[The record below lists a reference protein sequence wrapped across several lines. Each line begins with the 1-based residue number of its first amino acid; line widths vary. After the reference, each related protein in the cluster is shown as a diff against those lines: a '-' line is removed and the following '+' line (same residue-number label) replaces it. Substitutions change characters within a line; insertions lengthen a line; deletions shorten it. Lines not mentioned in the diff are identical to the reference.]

1 MTKLI
6 PITSLLLRD
15 KKLKWLFLTYFYVFM
30 YFQYFIPSDAKK
42 IVIFYIWGFSVLFTR
57 YDDIRCTKH
66 TGTLYVVV
74 VVVMVLGSS
83 RWYCLWQRAVQ
94 THHMDSNHW
103 YVIERKSTR
112 ATLLH
117 KKEKMIFVWETIVY
131 NYVLLLQLYLSWD
144 PKIFKH

>member
-1 MTKLI
+1 MDC
-6 PITSLLLRD
+6 SGS
-15 KKLKWLFLTYFYVFM
+15 YFGGCIFCN
-30 YFQYFIPSDAKK
+30 FIPPDAKK

-83 RWYCLWQRAVQ
+83 RWYSLWQRAVQ

-112 ATLLH
+112 TLTW
-117 KKEKMIFVWETIVY
+117 KEKMIIIYEMLWNSTLMPLNYKLLVY
-131 NYVLLLQLYLSWD
+131 IYIWFIFWCYCER
-144 PKIFKH
+144 KIERMIMKLG

>member
-1 MTKLI
+1 MTI
-6 PITSLLLRD
+6 SY
-15 KKLKWLFLTYFYVFM
+15 LFFM
-30 YFQYFIPSDAKK
+30 YSCIFRSVIPPDAKK

-131 NYVLLLQLYLSWD
+131 NDVLLLQWNRLWYHIILKYLAILD
-144 PKIFKH
+144 KL

>member
-1 MTKLI
+1 MWWLYRCYWKTKNC
-6 PITSLLLRD
+6 R
-15 KKLKWLFLTYFYVFM
+15 WLFLTYFLCINVFSITL
-30 YFQYFIPSDAKK
+30 FLFDAKK

-117 KKEKMIFVWETIVY
+117 KKEKMIFVWETIAY
-131 NYVLLLQLYLSWD
+131 NDVLLLQLNRLWYHI
-144 PKIFKH
+144 IFKY

>member
-1 MTKLI
+1 MTI
-6 PITSLLLRD
+6 SY
-15 KKLKWLFLTYFYVFM
+15 LFFM
-30 YFQYFIPSDAKK
+30 FWCIFNNFIPPVAKK

-131 NYVLLLQLYLSWD
+131 NYVLLLQLYLLCLHM
-144 PKIFKH
+144 IFKYQRKVI